1 MAAKGAMEEAKISFS
16 MPYLKFLEKDF
27 HTLWA
32 WERCPN
38 MRPERGPERVPP
50 VEDRAQPAAVDIQ
63 HNEAAGDA
71 PVAGG
76 GPPQPHEVEPLPR
89 DPLGRRWLVAL
100 ESDKVGSQ
108 CLRGYRDQLDN
119 LKSTEFKS
127 YAFYIPQFIWQP
139 YDLASLPEY
148 CLTGRHVWM
157 TRSPLICFERVEW
170 HFPDRV
176 CPQYSMRQVIPRD
189 CDTGGEV
196 LHKID
201 RRGHPNTDWELKHRV
216 YIDMWN
222 ARADTIYSIEAAR
235 EYVDAGYSSPY
246 MLWYRS
252 ITRLLVGKPVQN
264 IPSGYQGGHAT
275 VEMLAQQIKR
285 IFHLA
290 DSTDPN
296 AAIESLSSI
305 KVVCREALSAICEA
319 ERIST
324 DTTSYSGP
332 TTTAGTP
339 KGTETD
345 HGAGHRST
353 DRCTSTK
360 HCINITRATISP
372 TSYAAAE
379 HEPLTSHSTTRTPP
393 AHGPS
398 SSTPKRSNRPHTPGS
413 NAPISANETAAVH
426 HMPSPLLH
434 ESEMEG
440 IVKDIPSKI
449 PPISTDPLACYEMV
463 QEQLEPIEKETHGSV
478 PYHSF
483 SSGVIAGSRV
493 SSPGRITGQGR
504 GGCISDQFF
513 YAIPRARRS
522 QHPHRLR
529 APHEIC
535 SPVKDSVSQ
544 VTEEPPPTSN
554 CGSQCVVME
563 QPAKRPKLKTYAKR
577 NPPRAKK
584 GVLLTDTELASR
596 GPPCPS
602 KRLPSQVETDE
613 YQNHEASD
621 TNLINV
627 EIS

>member
-1 MAAKGAMEEAKISFS
+1 MG
-16 MPYLKFLEKDF
+16 
-27 HTLWA
+27 
-32 WERCPN
+32 ERCPN

-296 AAIESLSSI
+296 AAIESLASI

-319 ERIST
+319 ERISAGAQPEPRIQDPT
-324 DTTSYSGP
+324 QPATQARRPPRARRKGPRPTMEPVTVAPIGAPAPNTASTSHVPPSVQP
-332 TTTAGTP
+332 HMQVLP
-339 KGTETD
+339 
-345 HGAGHRST
+345 
-353 DRCTSTK
+353 
-360 HCINITRATISP
+360 SP
-372 TSYAAAE
+372 SPVTAAE

-398 SSTPKRSNRPHTPGS
+398 SSTPKRSDRPHTPGS

-440 IVKDIPSKI
+440 IVKDIPSEI